1 MSFVPS
7 FCKMEVEDAKKY
19 AKEGK
24 EQEFNMSKIRAEYIF
39 LIDRSGSMDGERI
52 TKAKEALIVFLKSLP
67 EQSYFNVVS
76 FGSNYELL
84 FE

>member
-1 MSFVPS
+1 
-7 FCKMEVEDAKKY
+7 MEVEDAKKY